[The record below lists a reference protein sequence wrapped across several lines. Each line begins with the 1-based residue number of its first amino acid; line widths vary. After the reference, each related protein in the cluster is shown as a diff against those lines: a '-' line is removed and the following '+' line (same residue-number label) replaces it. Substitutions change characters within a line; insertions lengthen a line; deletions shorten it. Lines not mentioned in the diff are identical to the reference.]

1 MLETVSP
8 KFDFYDKEVVR
19 GEIEGKG
26 KWFRCRPERT
36 DGDKVQGTRVQGT
49 GRIFHD
55 GENNAT
61 LILGDN
67 NGVVINTSNV
77 ESSLNMKHSSIAY
90 RFARRDVPAGVC
102 KVAWVKTG
110 ENIADATTKRLSVT
124 ARDYLF
130 GQWTY

>member
-1 MLETVSP
+1 ME
-8 KFDFYDKEVVR
+8 
-19 GEIEGKG
+19 G
-26 KWFRCRPERT
+26 KWFRCCPERT

-49 GRIFHD
+49 GRTFHD

-77 ESSLNMKHSSIAY
+77 ESSLNKKHSSIAY
-90 RFARRDVPAGVC
+90 HFARWNVAAGVC
-102 KVAWVKTG
+102 KIAWVLTG
-110 ENIADATTKRLSVT
+110 ENIADAMTKRLSVT

-130 GQWTY
+130 GKWKY